1 MVGCG
6 SLSIAFLYSS
16 SRVACRCCADGSPHA
31 RLSPPAH
38 LSCALPALAAFS
50 SFCGG
55 LVCRVV
61 AAPTTRQNM
70 GEGGVE
76 EGIRTQGMADSGTRT
91 GEIRLLLKL
100 QRHLEPLVCVLG
112 EYGGGKRVKPRGAPQ
127 SAEMHKRDLA
137 GSLISLEGQSYG
149 AYKSLIGC
157 WAVGEFSLFLDKVQS
172 DPFAP
177 PSCFRLRLPQA
188 YAQED
193 GMTARW
199 PTKLLFGAALSSGET
214 LVAAAAT
221 APYSS
226 VTNAPSSGL
235 LLCMHQPDN
244 IRIDKPGQYVLP
256 RSSMVVTPEYVEA
269 RCTIG
274 LPARGRR
281 IEGRR
286 AAQLLCHR
294 LPELVRR
301 VMKYS
306 SLDPVALQRHVEC
319 VEDQE
324 FLRSKLKEKGL
335 TSFVANGACLPRRSG
350 VDDAPMT
357 REQDPNLVLFQS
369 PPNLECEFTLPNTG
383 KVRGMGIPRGITL
396 IVGGGFHGKST
407 MLEALQVGVYN
418 KVPGDGREFVVTEPQ
433 AVKVRTMI
441 HEYQRLADISP
452 FISNLPFG
460 KSTSYFSSADAS
472 GSTSQAANIMEA
484 LEFGASA
491 LLIDEDTCATNF
503 MIRDARM
510 QALVAKEKEPITPF
524 LFRVKRLFTELN
536 VSTVMV
542 IGGSGDFFE
551 VADVVLQFDK
561 YQAYNVT
568 QKAKEIVKQ
577 FASKEA
583 GQEEMPIDGLLRYEY
598 DVALRLL
605 RECKS
610 TVVMCAAPSTDFPS
624 RHAPAV
630 LLLVVIH
637 AWRFTLFLDWFTSC
651 TESLHPKGKVKVG
664 GTRAIAYGGT
674 SIDVTGVEQLVDN
687 SQTRGIACFIQKIAE
702 NYEQMKRGGKRAI
715 LLYHAHLRYGSMVPY

>member
-1 MVGCG
+1 MDSEGK
-6 SLSIAFLYSS
+6 AKY
-16 SRVACRCCADGSPHA
+16 
-31 RLSPPAH
+31 AH
-38 LSCALPALAAFS
+38 SEAA
-50 SFCGG
+50 G
-55 LVCRVV
+55 
-61 AAPTTRQNM
+61 Q
-70 GEGGVE
+70 
-76 EGIRTQGMADSGTRT
+76 
-91 GEIRLLLKL
+91 K
-100 QRHLEPLVCVLG
+100 H
-112 EYGGGKRVKPRGAPQ
+112 RGAPQ

-188 YAQED
+188 YAQFPPHLFASFIRNVALCDFLTRKFFEAI
-193 GMTARW
+193 ARGGVLGVDDAGVQGGW
-199 PTKLLFGAALSSGET
+199 HDSK
-214 LVAAAAT
+214 
-221 APYSS
+221 
-226 VTNAPSSGL
+226 
-235 LLCMHQPDN
+235 PDN

-433 AVKVRTMI
+433 AVKIRAEDGRMVTSV
-441 HEYQRLADISP
+441 DISP

-583 GQEEMPIDGLLRYEY
+583 GQLALQTPLSHANVPFGPIRQR
-598 DVALRLL
+598 VAV
-605 RECKS
+605 E
-610 TVVMCAAPSTDFPS
+610 
-624 RHAPAV
+624 
-630 LLLVVIH
+630 
-637 AWRFTLFLDWFTSC
+637 
-651 TESLHPKGKVKVG
+651 ESLHPKGKVKVG

-702 NYEQMKRGGKRAI
+702 NYEQMKRGGKRSLRSMIEAQYEKVVHGSPAGCTHPLLDCLSTWHYPVGDLALPRALEIGCAI
-715 LLYHAHLRYGSMVPY
+715 SRLRGLKISEVI